1 MYARAIKYHCR
12 VCGQFGNGLI
22 QGSNDEV
29 KEAVRCAIDSGYRSI
44 DCALVY
50 QNEDSVGQAI
60 AEKIS
65 EGVVKREDLFVTTKV
80 CPWCPKTNTR
90 PLYEYRCLLFFI

>member
-1 MYARAIKYHCR
+1 MYARGTYYLSES
-12 VCGQFGNGLI
+12 GQFGNCLM

-29 KEAVRCAIDSGYRSI
+29 KEAVRCAIDCGYRSI

-80 CPWCPKTNTR
+80 CPRCPKTNKLAST
-90 PLYEYRCLLFFI
+90 L

>member
-1 MYARAIKYHCR
+1 M
-12 VCGQFGNGLI
+12 
-22 QGSNDEV
+22 

-80 CPWCPKTNTR
+80 CRRCPKTNKLAST
-90 PLYEYRCLLFFI
+90 LCVLVFTLFYLKR